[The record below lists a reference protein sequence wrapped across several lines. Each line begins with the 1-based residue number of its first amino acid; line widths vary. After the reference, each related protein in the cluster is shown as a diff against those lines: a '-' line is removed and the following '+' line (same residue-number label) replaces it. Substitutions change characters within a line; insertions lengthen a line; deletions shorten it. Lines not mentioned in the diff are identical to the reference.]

1 MRFIKA
7 RTEQGARLG
16 VLRPDGVAELARE
29 QDRLEPYF
37 GDDGEALRALADAI
51 RADPAGETDM
61 DNLALLKP
69 VDPVSMRDFMVFEE
83 HILPSWRRSGMSR
96 GPDVWYE
103 QPIGYFSNAATI
115 RGPRDPIEIPG
126 GSERLDFELEV
137 GAVIGRDAV
146 SVAPAAAA
154 DRIAGFCIL
163 CDWSA
168 RDLQFREMDGRL
180 GPFKGKDFGSSL
192 GPVFVTPD
200 ELASR
205 RSGNGYDLF
214 MTSTVSGR
222 QYGSDRWSSAYWSF
236 EELISYASWNS
247 RVEAGSIIG
256 SGTCQGGCILEL
268 SIRHG
273 PDRYPW
279 LAPGDEVTLSIE
291 LMGEIRAGVKPP
303 ARGPWPG
310 RRTLAH
316 PGPSK
321 APGRSPACSAS
332 PPKGDAGRFS
342 LAQIYRRNAAT
353 AGKSSARSGLTTH
366 GRGCDWV
373 SLPGDRQPA
382 VVLAW
387 DQHVGSGPWWALADG
402 TAPLRKGSGHD
413 YSG

>member
-1 MRFIKA
+1 MGPATDWGTVRFIKA
-7 RTEQGARLG
+7 RTERGARLG

-51 RADPAGETDM
+51 HDDPAAESDM
-61 DNLALLKP
+61 DHLALLKP
-69 VDPVSMRDFMVFEE
+69 LDPVSMRDFMVFEE

-146 SVAPAAAA
+146 SVAPADAA

-168 RDLQFREMDGRL
+168 RDLQVREMDGRL

-205 RSGNGYDLF
+205 RSGNGYDLL
-214 MTSTVSGR
+214 MTSTVNGR

-247 RVEAGSIIG
+247 RVEAGLDHWQRHLPGRLHPGAFHPAQPGAVPLARPGQRGYPQHRADGRDQGRGEAPGPGPLARPQNCHPPRPRQGPRLAVLSHQPVQAH
-256 SGTCQGGCILEL
+256 SGRPARF
-268 SIRHG
+268 RHHPG
-273 PDRYPW
+273 RVMPAAYPW
-279 LAPGDEVTLSIE
+279 RRFAGGTQQRPGNRPREMDRRPANASV
-291 LMGEIRAGVKPP
+291 MGEP
-303 ARGPWPG
+303 
-310 RRTLAH
+310 
-316 PGPSK
+316 
-321 APGRSPACSAS
+321 
-332 PPKGDAGRFS
+332 AGRP
-342 LAQIYRRNAAT
+342 
-353 AGKSSARSGLTTH
+353 SA
-366 GRGCDWV
+366 C
-373 SLPGDRQPA
+373 A
-382 VVLAW
+382 VVLA
-387 DQHVGSGPWWALADG
+387 
-402 TAPLRKGSGHD
+402 
-413 YSG
+413 

>member
-16 VLRPDGVAELARE
+16 VVRPDGVVEMARE
-29 QDRLEPYF
+29 AGRLEPYF

-51 RADPAGETDM
+51 HADPAGESDM
-61 DNLALLKP
+61 GHLALLKP

-103 QPIGYFSNAATI
+103 QPISYFSNAATI

-137 GAVIGRDAV
+137 GAVVGREAA
-146 SVAPAAAA
+146 SVTAEEAA
-154 DRIAGFCIL
+154 DRIAGFTIL

-205 RSGNGYDLF
+205 RSGNGYDLL
-214 MTSTVSGR
+214 MTSTVNGR
-222 QYGSDRWSSAYWSF
+222 QYGSDHWSSAYWSF
-236 EELISYASWNS
+236 EDLISYASWNS
-247 RVEAGSIIG
+247 RIEAGSIIG

-268 SIRHG
+268 SIRHS
-273 PDRYPW
+273 PDQYPW
-279 LAPGDEVTLSIE
+279 LAPGDEVVLSIE
-291 LMGEIRAGVKPP
+291 QMGEIRATVQAP
-303 ARGPWPG
+303 ARGPWLG
-310 RRTLAH
+310 RKTIAE
-316 PGPSK
+316 PSPDK
-321 APGRSPACSAS
+321 APA
-332 PPKGDAGRFS
+332 
-342 LAQIYRRNAAT
+342 
-353 AGKSSARSGLTTH
+353 
-366 GRGCDWV
+366 
-373 SLPGDRQPA
+373 
-382 VVLAW
+382 
-387 DQHVGSGPWWALADG
+387 
-402 TAPLRKGSGHD
+402 
-413 YSG
+413 

>member
-1 MRFIKA
+1 VRFIKA
-7 RTEQGARLG
+7 DTEQGPRLG
-16 VLRPDGVAELARE
+16 VVRPDGVAELARTE
-29 QDRLEPYF
+29 SRLEPHF
-37 GDDGEALRALADAI
+37 GDDGSALRALAGAI
-51 RADPAGETDM
+51 HADPAGEYGLDSLT
-61 DNLALLKP
+61 LLKP

-137 GAVIGRDAV
+137 GAVIGRETV
-146 SVAPAAAA
+146 SVTPAEAA

-205 RSGNGYDLF
+205 RRGNGYDLL
-214 MTSTVSGR
+214 MTSSVNGR
-222 QYGSDRWSSAYWSF
+222 QYGSDHWSSAYWSF

-268 SIRHG
+268 SARHSAEE
-273 PDRYPW
+273 YPW
-279 LAPGDEVTLSIE
+279 LTPGDEVTLSIE
-291 LMGEIRAGVKPP
+291 LMGEIRARVLPP

-310 RRTLAH
+310 RKPAPEDPRLRQANLQAEFWANAAGRNGHLPALLQRPPEPAPKSLPISRGVPAGTPRRREDPGIFGSAPVGAVASVGAH
-316 PGPSK
+316 PRRR
-321 APGRSPACSAS
+321 ARHRRA
-332 PPKGDAGRFS
+332 AGVT
-342 LAQIYRRNAAT
+342 LI
-353 AGKSSARSGLTTH
+353 
-366 GRGCDWV
+366 
-373 SLPGDRQPA
+373 P
-382 VVLAW
+382 
-387 DQHVGSGPWWALADG
+387 
-402 TAPLRKGSGHD
+402 
-413 YSG
+413 

>member
-7 RTEQGARLG
+7 DTEQGARLG
-16 VLRPDGVAELARE
+16 VVRPGGVVELARTE
-29 QDRLEPYF
+29 SRLEPHF
-37 GDDGEALRALADAI
+37 GDDGTALRALADAI
-51 RADPAGETDM
+51 HADPAGEYGM
-61 DNLALLKP
+61 DGLALRKP
-69 VDPVSMRDFMVFEE
+69 VDPVSIRDFMVFEE
-83 HILPSWRRSGMSR
+83 HILPSWRKSGMSR

-137 GAVIGRDAV
+137 GAVIGREAV
-146 SVAPAAAA
+146 SVTPAEAA

-200 ELASR
+200 ELAAR
-205 RSGNGYDLF
+205 RSGNGYDLL
-214 MTSTVSGR
+214 MTSSVNGR

-268 SIRHG
+268 SARHG
-273 PDRYPW
+273 PEEYPW

-291 LMGEIRAGVKPP
+291 LMGDIKATVTAPS
-303 ARGPWPG
+303 RGSWPG
-310 RRTLAH
+310 RRALGQ
-316 PGPSK
+316 PGPGNGPRLAA
-321 APGRSPACSAS
+321 AP
-332 PPKGDAGRFS
+332 D
-342 LAQIYRRNAAT
+342 
-353 AGKSSARSGLTTH
+353 
-366 GRGCDWV
+366 
-373 SLPGDRQPA
+373 
-382 VVLAW
+382 
-387 DQHVGSGPWWALADG
+387 
-402 TAPLRKGSGHD
+402 
-413 YSG
+413 